1 MESLAALTPYDLTL
15 NLTQQQYVSDRHE
28 PPLLFNLSDPSFEDP
43 FGLDAINTSFP
54 YALNDSQDSPAANGT
69 DPNKYN
75 LPWWHEVIWYVVF
88 MGMVIVATGGN
99 LIVIWIVLAD
109 RRMRTVTNIF
119 LVNLSVADAMVSTLN
134 VVFNFTYMLNLHWR
148 FGLVYCKISQFVS
161 ILSICASVF
170 TLMAISFDR

>member
-1 MESLAALTPYDLTL
+1 MELMAEPIMDLEGSGNSTALLATHDWW
-15 NLTQQQYVSDRHE
+15 
-28 PPLLFNLSDPSFEDP
+28 
-43 FGLDAINTSFP
+43 
-54 YALNDSQDSPAANGT
+54 NGT
-69 DPNKYN
+69 NVDVDVSVNCSRTFCPVTNMTNSTCVECPLEDEEGNKYN
-75 LPWWHEVIWYVVF
+75 LPWWNELIWYVVF

-99 LIVIWIVLAD
+99 TIVIWIVLAD

-134 VVFNFTYMLNLHWR
+134 VVFNFTYMLNLNWR
-148 FGLVYCKISQFVS
+148 FGFVYCKISQFVS

>member
-1 MESLAALTPYDLTL
+1 MA
-15 NLTQQQYVSDRHE
+15 
-28 PPLLFNLSDPSFEDP
+28 LSDPVLDTNSGPVELEWWNASGLEYEDQMVNGTSYSP
-43 FGLDAINTSFP
+43 F
-54 YALNDSQDSPAANGT
+54 LNDTNSTFFPFLNGT
-69 DPNKYN
+69 DDGLWEENKYD
-75 LPWWHEVIWYVVF
+75 LPWWHQLIWSVVF
-88 MGMVIVATGGN
+88 GGMVVVATGGN

-134 VVFNFTYMLNLHWR
+134 VVFNFTYMLSVDWR
-148 FGLVYCKISQFVS
+148 FGRIYCKISQFVS

>member
-1 MESLAALTPYDLTL
+1 MDGVMGNTTATPDLWNGTSMDVDVSVYCSLTL
-15 NLTQQQYVSDRHE
+15 CNVTNSTCVE
-28 PPLLFNLSDPSFEDP
+28 CPTEDEV
-43 FGLDAINTSFP
+43 
-54 YALNDSQDSPAANGT
+54 
-69 DPNKYN
+69 NKYN
-75 LPWWHEVIWYVVF
+75 LPWWNELIWYVLF

-99 LIVIWIVLAD
+99 TIVIWIVLAD

-134 VVFNFTYMLNLHWR
+134 VVFNFTYMLNLNWR
-148 FGLVYCKISQFVS
+148 FGFVYCKISQFVS

>member
-1 MESLAALTPYDLTL
+1 ME
-15 NLTQQQYVSDRHE
+15 
-28 PPLLFNLSDPSFEDP
+28 LLDYETTWNMSTIQVRDMAQNGTGQEYEDP
-43 FGLDAINTSFP
+43 TINLVYTM
-54 YALNDSQDSPAANGT
+54 LNSTNSTGNVTLGEE
-69 DPNKYN
+69 NKYQ
-75 LPWWHEVIWYVVF
+75 LPWWHQLIWSVF
-88 MGMVIVATGGN
+88 FGGMVVVATGGN

-148 FGLVYCKISQFVS
+148 FGRIYCKISQFVS